1 MDPDFEAALYFHG
14 GLSYTGILGA
24 LAINH
29 RIVISMRTL
38 KRSLSRQNLF
48 RRRHYTDIVE
58 LAVFIHEQIHGSGNQ
73 HGYRWMHLKCRQAG
87 MVASRKVVYTLM
99 QNLDPE
105 RIELRKNGRLK
116 RRLYFAKRAQLLVA
130 CRFVRQTKAIWVVY

>member
-1 MDPDFEAALYFHG
+1 MDRDVGVALYFHV
-14 GLSYTGILGA
+14 GLNYIEILGA

-48 RRRHYTDIVE
+48 GRRLYTDIVE
-58 LAVFIHEQIHGSGNQ
+58 LAVFIHEQIHGSGTQ
-73 HGYRWMHLKCRQAG
+73 HGYRWVHLKCRQAG

-99 QNLDPE
+99 QILDPE
-105 RIELRKNGRLK
+105 RIELRKTSRLK
-116 RRLYFAKRAQLLVA
+116 RRLYFVKGPN
-130 CRFVRQTKAIWVVY
+130 Y